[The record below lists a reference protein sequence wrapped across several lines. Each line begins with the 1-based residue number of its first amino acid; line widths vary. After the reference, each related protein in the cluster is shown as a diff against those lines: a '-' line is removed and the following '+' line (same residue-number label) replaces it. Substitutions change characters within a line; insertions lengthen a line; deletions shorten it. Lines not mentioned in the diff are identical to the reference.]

1 LKQLFIKY
9 LVTVSY
15 FLEGST
21 RYKRIKGFFNNL
33 LNNDDYPYKKYFDL
47 FMVFIILSSV
57 IILVVDVREHVAV
70 WLERYDFYVV
80 TYIFIIE
87 YLLRL
92 WVHDDMHKVIIAQYE
107 ESQFFEKP
115 FSLKRAFGE
124 IFENKWAYVSSLPAI
139 IDLVAILPSYREI
152 RILRVFV
159 LFRAFKMLRYSKS
172 LVQFFEI
179 LRNKKIELY
188 ALFLLLSFFTL
199 IASMMIYVFE
209 GAGQNPNINS
219 LFDAIYWAVVT
230 VTTVGYGDITPVTHE
245 GRFVSMLVIITG
257 VGAMTFLTSIIV
269 SAFGEKLPEIKRT
282 RVLNQVA
289 KTRDLNLVCGY
300 GKIGQILSAKLRE
313 QGEKLLVI
321 ENDPDKVTKAELDG
335 FQVLEADATKS
346 ETLLKLKIDTN
357 VKSVIAVTHDDI
369 INVFITINA
378 RSLCKEVE
386 IIARCSERSVATK
399 LKLAGATHLIMPEE
413 IAGLLGAVYI
423 GQPVAFDA
431 LQAILTRKKSARI
444 DEVEVKI
451 GSFLDGAK
459 VADFDFSSNRLVLL
473 AILKPIGRE
482 GRRVNHYVLFNPP
495 EETDLHAGDILVVM
509 GYTVSIADFKGRM
522 EQSVRYQQREA

>member
-1 LKQLFIKY
+1 MKELFVKY
-9 LVTVSY
+9 LVTLSY

-21 RYKRIKGFFNNL
+21 RYKRFKGFFDDL

-57 IILVVDVREHVAV
+57 IILVIDVREHVAY
-70 WLERYDFYVV
+70 WLEWYDLYVV
-80 TYIFIIE
+80 TVIFIVE
-87 YLLRL
+87 YILRL
-92 WVHDDMHKVIIAQYE
+92 WVYGDIHKIVIAHYE
-107 ESQFFEKP
+107 EAEFFEKP
-115 FSLKRAFGE
+115 FSLKKVFSE
-124 IFENKWAYVSSLPAI
+124 IFALKWEYITSVPAI
-139 IDLVAILPSYREI
+139 IDLIAILPSYREI
-152 RILRVFV
+152 RVLRVFV

-172 LVQFFEI
+172 LLQFFEI

-230 VTTVGYGDITPVTHE
+230 VTTVGYGDITPVTTE
-245 GRFVSMLVIITG
+245 GRFISILVIITG
-257 VGAMTFLTSIIV
+257 LGAITFLTSIIV
-269 SAFGEKLPEIKRT
+269 SAFGEKLPEIKQT

-300 GKIGQILSAKLRE
+300 GKIGQIVSDKLRA

-321 ENDPDKVTKAELDG
+321 ENDPEKVKKAELDG
-335 FQVLEADATKS
+335 HKVLEADATKS
-346 ETLLKLKIDTN
+346 DTLMKLNISRN
-357 VKSVIAVTHDDI
+357 VKSVLAVTHDDI

-378 RSLCKEVE
+378 RSLCSDVE
-386 IIARCSERSVATK
+386 IIARCSEKSVATK
-399 LKLAGATHLIMPEE
+399 LKLAGANHLIMPEE

-444 DEVEVKI
+444 DEVEVKR

-459 VADFDFSSNRLVLL
+459 VGDFDFTAARLVLL
-473 AILKPIGRE
+473 AVLKPLASE
-482 GRRVNHYVLFNPP
+482 KTSHYVIFNPP
-495 EETDLHAGDILVVM
+495 EDTELHAHDILVVM
-509 GYTVSIADFKGRM
+509 GYNVSIADFKGRM
-522 EQSVRYQQREA
+522 EQSVRYKKD

>member
-1 LKQLFIKY
+1 LKHLFVKY
-9 LVTVSY
+9 LVTLSY
-15 FLEGST
+15 YLESST
-21 RYKRIKGFFNNL
+21 RYKRLKGFFNNL

-47 FMVFIILSSV
+47 FMVFVILSSV
-57 IILVVDVREHVAV
+57 IILVVDVREHVAY
-70 WLERYDFYVV
+70 WLEWYDLYVV
-80 TYIFIIE
+80 TVIFIVE
-87 YLLRL
+87 YILRL
-92 WVHDDMHKVIIAQYE
+92 WVHGDMHKIVIAHYE
-107 ESQFFEKP
+107 ESEFFEKP
-115 FSLKRAFGE
+115 FSLKKVFSE
-124 IFENKWAYVSSLPAI
+124 IFAEKWEYITSVPAI

-152 RILRVFV
+152 RVLRVFV

-172 LVQFFEI
+172 LLQFFEI

-245 GRFVSMLVIITG
+245 GRFISILVIITG
-257 VGAMTFLTSIIV
+257 LGAITFLTSIIV
-269 SAFGEKLPEIKRT
+269 SAFGEKLPEIKQT

-289 KTRDLNLVCGY
+289 KTQDLNLVCGY
-300 GKIGQILSAKLRE
+300 GKIGQIVSDKLRA

-321 ENDPDKVTKAELDG
+321 ENDPEKVKKAELDG
-335 FQVLEADATKS
+335 HRVLEADATKS
-346 ETLLKLKIDTN
+346 DTLIKLNISKN
-357 VKSVIAVTHDDI
+357 VKSVLAVTHDDI

-378 RSLCKEVE
+378 RSLCDSVE
-386 IIARCSERSVATK
+386 IIARCSEKSVATK
-399 LKLAGATHLIMPEE
+399 LKLAGANHLIMPEE

-444 DEVEVKI
+444 DEVEVKR

-459 VADFDFSSNRLVLL
+459 VGDFDFTASRLVLL
-473 AILKPIGRE
+473 AVLKPLTAE
-482 GRRVNHYVLFNPP
+482 EKMSHYVIFNPP
-495 EETDLHAGDILVVM
+495 EDTELHAHDILVVM
-509 GYTVSIADFKGRM
+509 GYNVSIADFKARM
-522 EQSVRYQQREA
+522 EQSVRYKKE